1 MIIMSENEN
10 NQHQADTQN
19 SISPPKS
26 RQPRW
31 KRIHHSWFFWIFLF
45 LMILAILYYI
55 TSVDFAFAP
64 R

>member
-1 MIIMSENEN
+1 MSENEY
-10 NQHQADTQN
+10 NQHQEETQN
-19 SISPPKS
+19 LILPKRS

-31 KRIHHSWFFWIFLF
+31 KRLHHSWIFWVFLL
-45 LMILAILYYI
+45 LMFLAIMYYV